1 MRTGEKETIAEHLRS
16 SGVSRRDFLQ
26 LCSKIMV
33 VAPVGLAL
41 THKTTAAQG
50 SRNWWARRAGRQSS
64 GSIFRTAPAVL
75 KRCCAPR
82 LPTWRI

>member
-41 THKTTAAQG
+41 THKTTAAQVASPAR
-50 SRNWWARRAGRQSS
+50 SRDFDSERKDRRVFEGHGRQE
-64 GSIFRTAPAVL
+64 APD
-75 KRCCAPR
+75 PSHD
-82 LPTWRI
+82 